1 MLPLLLTF
9 MTAVSTLAGGWIAVR
24 ERRRVHVLL
33 GFGAGVL
40 LGASFFDL
48 LPEAVI
54 AADKQA
60 GALARL

>member
-1 MLPLLLTF
+1 MLALLLTF

-48 LPEAVI
+48 LPEAVM
-54 AADKQA
+54 APSRA
-60 GALARL
+60 GAPARL